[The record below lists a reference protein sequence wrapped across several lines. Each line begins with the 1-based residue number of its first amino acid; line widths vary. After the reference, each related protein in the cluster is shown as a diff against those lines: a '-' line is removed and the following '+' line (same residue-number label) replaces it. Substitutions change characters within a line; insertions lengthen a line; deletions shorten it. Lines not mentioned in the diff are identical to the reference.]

1 MDIAISSLV
10 LAIRAM
16 EEAITKYE
24 ALAGDESLSDD
35 DLDYYGQYVL
45 DLQKA
50 FGEIGSAYYEMQKA
64 HPTYPTFDAML
75 AQSAAR
81 ANMKPE

>member
-1 MDIAISSLV
+1 MNMAISSLV

-16 EEAITKYE
+16 EEAIAKYE
-24 ALAGDESLSDD
+24 LLAGDESLSDE

-50 FGEIGSAYYEMQKA
+50 FGELGGVYDELQKA
-64 HPTYPTFDAML
+64 HPNYPTFDAMIEKSAQQKL
-75 AQSAAR
+75 A
-81 ANMKPE
+81 

>member
-1 MDIAISSLV
+1 MNIAISSLV

-16 EEAITKYE
+16 EEAIAKYE
-24 ALAGDESLSDD
+24 LLAGDASLPDD

-50 FGEIGSAYYEMQKA
+50 FGELGGLYDELQKA
-64 HPTYPTFDAML
+64 HPDYPTFDALL
-75 AQSAAR
+75 AQTAAR
-81 ANMKPE
+81 QANPA

>member
-10 LAIRAM
+10 LAIRSM
-16 EEAITKYE
+16 EEAIAKYE
-24 ALAGDESLSDD
+24 LLAGDESLSDE

-50 FGEIGSAYYEMQKA
+50 FGELGGVYDELQKT
-64 HPTYPTFDAML
+64 HPNYPTFDAMIEKSAQQKL
-75 AQSAAR
+75 A
-81 ANMKPE
+81 

>member
-1 MDIAISSLV
+1 MNIAISSLA

-16 EEAITKYE
+16 EETIAKYE
-24 ALAGDESLSDD
+24 ALAGDASLSDE

-50 FGEIGSAYYEMQKA
+50 FGEVGGLYDELQKD
-64 HPTYPTFDAML
+64 HPDYPTFDMML
-75 AQSAAR
+75 AQTAQRCAT
-81 ANMKPE
+81 